1 MNMRTLYPN
10 GATTILMLVYGV
22 LFATCALV
30 IFANVLFG
38 TRRWDALKLLSWA
51 DNVIDLTRDTLV
63 GATA

>member
-10 GATTILMLVYGV
+10 GATTILMIVYGC
-22 LFATCALV
+22 LFAVCAMV

-51 DNVIDLTRDTLV
+51 DGIINLTRDTLV
-63 GATA
+63 QVAS